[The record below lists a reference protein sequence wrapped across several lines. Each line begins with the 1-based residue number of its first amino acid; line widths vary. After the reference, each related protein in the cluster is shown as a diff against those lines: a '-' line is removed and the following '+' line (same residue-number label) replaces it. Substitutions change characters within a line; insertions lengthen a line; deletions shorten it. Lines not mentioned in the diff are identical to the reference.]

1 MNMYGGGDEYDSDYE
16 SEVSVSSIG
25 GEAVSDFE
33 YEDDDNNG
41 HMDCTVPTDLP
52 PLPDNLSALFVL
64 PSCPEHLSQLPPFL
78 SIAERDNDID
88 MDPVHAEND
97 DSNGVQTEEQIQQ
110 RDNEIISSMPQIDVN
125 MTDLTNANLVNVLGP
140 LPEQDLIF
148 YDKDKYHTMSAKPKQ
163 TGNLTQSTNTQSP
176 KKQKMDLDHFVVDES
191 RIVNKGQRRRR
202 VIKGMPIRRGRDI
215 FIVNKAHDTIAKE

>member
-1 MNMYGGGDEYDSDYE
+1 MEQNMNMYGGGDEYDSDYE

-110 RDNEIISSMPQIDVN
+110 RDNEIISYKRH
-125 MTDLTNANLVNVLGP
+125 ANTTWTRYIYR
-140 LPEQDLIF
+140 EQSSR
-148 YDKDKYHTMSAKPKQ
+148 YHCERMINKTRYWC
-163 TGNLTQSTNTQSP
+163 
-176 KKQKMDLDHFVVDES
+176 DEE
-191 RIVNKGQRRRR
+191 
-202 VIKGMPIRRGRDI
+202 
-215 FIVNKAHDTIAKE
+215 F